1 MAEISKSYEA
11 RDIEKKWYAAWQ
23 TAGAFAGRVVAGK
36 EPYTIVIPPP
46 NVTGVLT
53 MGHVLNNT
61 LQDVLIRRARLEGR
75 SALWVPGTDHAG
87 IATQTVV
94 ERELRKEKKHRRDL
108 GREKF
113 LEKVWAW
120 RTEKGGIILEQL
132 RRLGASCDWDRTQ
145 FTMDPHY
152 SQAVLG
158 VFVDLFKKGHIYR
171 GKRMVNWCP
180 ASQTALSDE
189 EVIMKPVS
197 GAIYHVR
204 YEIVGRPG
212 EFVSVK
218 TTRPE
223 TIPGDV
229 AIAVHPDD
237 PRYTALLGKKV
248 RRALG
253 PAAEIPIIAD
263 AAVDKEF
270 GTGALKITPAH
281 DKADFEIGGRHH
293 LPAIDVLEA
302 DGKLNAFAGPEL
314 AGLDRFAGRKKAVEL
329 LKASGAL
336 VGEEPHANN
345 VGYSERADVPIE
357 PRLTWQ
363 WWLKYPRIE
372 EAKTAVR
379 DGHITFHPARWSK
392 VYLHWLENI
401 QDWCISR
408 QLWWG
413 HRIPVWYN
421 GEAHAKAQ
429 QTVPIVELSGH
440 ELAGTTINGLRDA
453 AWEYAGSHALLNH
466 AFPNAETGW
475 DIVVRPASLEHAFT
489 HHGAANIKAV
499 VALPELIRTAIKVG
513 SLDHLPVSTHFKAV
527 HLFVAAARIGGEL
540 FRVKITVKEHIDGQK
555 LYDHQLFKKETPDGE
570 SPTPDALAN
579 VSTRPT
585 SGAVIRLADLVDDV
599 NSDVLFTRCQ
609 IDSPGPGW
617 EQDPDVLD
625 TWFSSWLW
633 PFATMGWP
641 DADKMKA
648 QGLDHF
654 YPTTTLVTG
663 PDIIFFWVARMIM
676 AGLEFTRP
684 GEPLERRIP
693 FKHVYFTGIIRDAQG
708 RKMSK
713 SLGNSPDPLD
723 LIDKYGADGLR
734 FGIVSIAPQGQ
745 DIRFQEERIE
755 GGKNFCNKLWNAC
768 RFRQMSGEAGD
779 NSSLSAIMARLVPAQ
794 FDADDH
800 AILDR
805 LLATT
810 REVDR
815 CFREF
820 EFSAAVQ
827 ALYAFFWGDFCD
839 WYVEVSKSR
848 LQSPDAK
855 GNCLAI
861 QDLVLRQTLLLLHPF
876 IPFITEELW
885 HLLGYGLERKFIEDA
900 HLDNASQVA
909 NTGALHGL
917 VLNQTAAASVER
929 LKDFVSKARALKA
942 EHNLASRRDVKLLV
956 TATAADWKVLETNLA
971 KLTRMCGAAS
981 TERREKVD
989 GAPAV
994 VAALGTIYLDLA
1006 SAVDAG
1012 AEKVRL
1018 TKELDQLAK
1027 HIAGTEARLSN
1038 EAFVSKAPPAVLEG
1052 ARKQLADQ
1060 KAKRAELERLLKALG

>member
-1 MAEISKSYEA
+1 MAEITKSYEP
-11 RDIEKKWYAAWQ
+11 REVEKKWYADWLA
-23 TAGAFAGRVVAGK
+23 AHAFAGKVTPGK
-36 EPYTIVIPPP
+36 DPYTIVIPPP

-61 LQDVLIRRARLEGR
+61 IQDILIRRARLEGK
-75 SALWVPGTDHAG
+75 SAMWLPGTDHAG

-94 ERELRKEKKHRRDL
+94 ERQLRKEKKTRHDF

-113 LEKVWAW
+113 LEKVWEW
-120 RTEKGGIILEQL
+120 RHEKGGIILEQL

-152 SQAVLG
+152 SKAVLD
-158 VFVDLFKKGHIYR
+158 VFVKLFDRGHIYR

-189 EVIMKPVS
+189 EVIMKPVNGS
-197 GAIYHVR
+197 IYRVR
-204 YEIVGRPG
+204 YERTDAPG
-212 EFVSVK
+212 VFVEVK

-229 AIAVHPDD
+229 AIAVHPED
-237 PRYTALLGKKV
+237 PRYAGWVGKTV
-248 RRALG
+248 RRAIG

-263 AAVDKEF
+263 ASVDKEF

-281 DKADFEIGGRHH
+281 DKVDFEIGVRHK
-293 LPAIDVLEA
+293 LPVIDVLEA
-302 DGKLNAFAGPEL
+302 DGKLNALAGPEL
-314 AGLDRFAGRKKAVEL
+314 AGMERFAGRKKAVEML
-329 LKASGAL
+329 RENGAL
-336 VGEEPHANN
+336 VAEEPYANN

-363 WWLKYPRIE
+363 WWLRYPRIE

-379 DGHITFHPARWSK
+379 DGHIKFHPERWSK

-413 HRIPVWYN
+413 HRIPVWYRK
-421 GEAHAKAQ
+421 GLDKEKLTEAD
-429 QTVPIVELSGH
+429 
-440 ELAGTTINGLRDA
+440 LRDA
-453 AWEYAGSHALLNH
+453 TKVHVSL
-466 AFPNAETGW
+466 TG
-475 DIVVRPASLEHAFT
+475 PAD
-489 HHGAANIKAV
+489 
-499 VALPELIRTAIKVG
+499 PENWVQE
-513 SLDHLPVSTHFKAV
+513 D
-527 HLFVAAARIGGEL
+527 
-540 FRVKITVKEHIDGQK
+540 
-555 LYDHQLFKKETPDGE
+555 
-570 SPTPDALAN
+570 
-579 VSTRPT
+579 
-585 SGAVIRLADLVDDV
+585 
-599 NSDVLFTRCQ
+599 
-609 IDSPGPGW
+609 
-617 EQDPDVLD
+617 DVLD
-625 TWFSSWLW
+625 TWASSWLW

-641 DADKMKA
+641 DEEKMNA
-648 QGLDHF
+648 QGLDYF

-676 AGLEFTRP
+676 AGLEFMRP

-693 FKHVYFTGIIRDAQG
+693 FKHVYFTGIIRDQQG

-723 LIDKYGADGLR
+723 LIDTYGADGLR

-745 DIRFQEERIE
+745 DIRFQEDRIE
-755 GGKNFCNKLWNAC
+755 SGKNFCNKLWNAC

-779 NSSLSAIMARLVPAQ
+779 NSSLSTILARLEPGK

-800 AILDR
+800 AILQR
-805 LLATT
+805 LLTTT

-815 CFREF
+815 CFAEF

-827 ALYAFFWGDFCD
+827 ALYGFFWNDFCD
-839 WYVEVSKSR
+839 WYVEVSKAK
-848 LQSPDAK
+848 LQTPETK
-855 GNCLAI
+855 QTCLAI

-885 HLLGYGLERKFIEDA
+885 HQLGYGPEGRFIEDT

-909 NTGALHGL
+909 NAAVLHGL
-917 VLNQTAAASVER
+917 VLNSAAAASVEC
-929 LKDFVSKARALKA
+929 LKELVSKSRALKA
-942 EHNLASRRDVKLLV
+942 DHNLASRRDVKFFLI
-956 TATAADWKVLETNLA
+956 TTDRDWKTVEDNLA

-981 TERREKVD
+981 IERREKVE

-994 VAALGTIYLDLA
+994 VTVLGTLYLDLA
-1006 SAVDAG
+1006 STVDPA
-1012 AEKVRL
+1012 AEKIRL

-1060 KAKRAELERLLKALG
+1060 KAKRAELERLMKSLG